1 MGDMST
7 FMPGNLVSA
16 RGRTYIVQGYDGQW
30 LSLRPFAGAED
41 QEIELLPS
49 LELTPIKE
57 ASFPK
62 PNIELNGRFDTAK
75 LLYDAMRFQLKNG
88 TGPFR
93 SFG

>member
-1 MGDMST
+1 MGEMST
-7 FMPGNLVSA
+7 FMPGNLVCA

-62 PNIELNGRFDTAK
+62 PNIELYMDPLKLARDFDNFFIT
-75 LLYDAMRFQLKNG
+75 
-88 TGPFR
+88 
-93 SFG
+93 